1 MKGKIWGCAL
11 SFCPTTPP
19 GLYSFRWSHISFF
32 LQNRK
37 TWKCAFFF
45 VALYEEQ
52 KPYFSCLQDC
62 TRIAGPD
69 DLWLSVQFSFP
80 RRLGLRALKV
90 KYCWKWKMWIFQFS
104 FLCWTSFC
112 SFGFRPRKLF
122 EKSGHSD
129 TLWLIEYCSFQV
141 GKVENVFVNFQG
153 SLFMLRWL

>member
-19 GLYSFRWSHISFF
+19 GLYSFCWSHISFF
-32 LQNRK
+32 LFKIKKHEN
-37 TWKCAFFF
+37 
-45 VALYEEQ
+45 VL
-52 KPYFSCLQDC
+52 FS
-62 TRIAGPD
+62 
-69 DLWLSVQFSFP
+69 LSLFMKSRSHILVVCKIVPELLVQMIFGSQFSFP
-80 RRLGLRALKV
+80 FSVVSKV
-90 KYCWKWKMWIFQFS
+90 KYSWKRKLWIFQFS
-104 FLCWTSFC
+104 FLRRTSFC